1 MNDPNLP
8 SIKQDSSAE
17 NNNSGNMYSYRD
29 ENNINNPKELESG
42 AIRRSI
48 GEGNPNADFPKPS
61 FNPAYVISRKNGRKT
76 FFLPL
81 FCLF

>member
-42 AIRRSI
+42 QL
-48 GEGNPNADFPKPS
+48 EE
-61 FNPAYVISRKNGRKT
+61 V
-76 FFLPL
+76 
-81 FCLF
+81 